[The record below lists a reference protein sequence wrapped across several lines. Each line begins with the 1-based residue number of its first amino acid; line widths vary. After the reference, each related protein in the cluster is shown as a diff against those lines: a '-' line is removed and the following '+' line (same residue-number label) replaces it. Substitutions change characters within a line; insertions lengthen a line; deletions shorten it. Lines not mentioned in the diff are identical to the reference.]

1 MLTVRPLQLA
11 VMSILDHATA
21 FKWSL
26 QGMGLLRLYVRDIGR
41 IHIWDET
48 LRFPHVSMIHNH
60 SWDLK
65 STIVGGVLTNRKYVP
80 VDMPFDVP
88 ANANRANHCAKYHTK
103 LFITG
108 YEGRPVD
115 EQKDVWLTPLSPETF
130 VPGTFYIQSAHEIH
144 ETDAVDGTV
153 TILERQD
160 DAEGHANIYWPAGTE
175 WGTAV
180 PRPATDAEIIQGV
193 KKALEFLA

>member
-1 MLTVRPLQLA
+1 MITVRPLQLA
-11 VMSILDHATA
+11 VLAILDNASA
-21 FKWSL
+21 FTWSL

-60 SWDLK
+60 SWDLR
-65 STIVGGVLTNRKYVP
+65 STIVGGFLTNRKYIP

-88 ANANRANHCAKYHTK
+88 INHNRANHCAKYHTK

-108 YEGRPVD
+108 YEGRPIE
-115 EQKDVWLTPLSPETF
+115 EQKDVWLTPLQPDTYG
-130 VPGTFYIQSAHEIH
+130 PGASYHQIAHEIH

-153 TILERQD
+153 TILERRD

-175 WGTAV
+175 WGSAV
-180 PRPATDAEIIQGV
+180 PRPATNEEVMIGV
-193 KKALEFLA
+193 TKALEFLK